1 MTDDLADLHRLD
13 RALDE
18 LNASQGNGP
27 LGRARPR
34 DAEHGPEPS
43 GSRPEGEPTVEL
55 DTTPSPDQHG
65 APTQEPDGSAPVSL
79 NGHRPTAPATGEAA
93 GDDDLQLVDA
103 LVATAAELRASV
115 PAPRPEAAARGRE
128 AFLASSD
135 RFIAAQA
142 GRGRRRVLVRAAAL
156 AAALLLVGI
165 PGALAR
171 QALPGSPLYR
181 VHQATQDARLA
192 FTSSP
197 VSRARI
203 LLDEAERMRDE
214 AVRSAAVRDRC
225 VRVGRDDANQALATL
240 QGVGGAAAQRQ
251 VARANALL
259 HDFHDLAEGKLPG
272 EDRGGSGRGDGRSG
286 RGGGDRH
293 GDSGGDD
300 HGGSGKGS
308 SGSSGGGS
316 GSSGSGSGSSG
327 SGSGSSGGGSGGSGS
342 GSGGGDSSG
351 SGGGSGSSGSG
362 SGSTSGGGGSGSSGS
377 SSGGEGSG
385 KSGAGGGHG

>member
-34 DAEHGPEPS
+34 DAEHDPEPS
-43 GSRPEGEPTVEL
+43 GSGSEGEPTVEL

-65 APTQEPDGSAPVSL
+65 APTQELDGSAPVSL
-79 NGHRPTAPATGEAA
+79 NGHRPAAPATGAAA
-93 GDDDLQLVDA
+93 GDDLQLVDA
-103 LVATAAELRASV
+103 LAATAAELRASV

-128 AFLASSD
+128 AFLASTD
-135 RFIAAQA
+135 RFIAAPA
-142 GRGRRRVLVRAAAL
+142 GRRRRRMLLRAAAL

-192 FTSSP
+192 LTSSP

-214 AVRSAAVRDRC
+214 AVSSASERDRC

-272 EDRGGSGRGDGRSG
+272 EDHGGSGRGDDHSG
-286 RGGGDRH
+286 RGGD
-293 GDSGGDD
+293 DSGGDR
-300 HGGSGKGS
+300 H
-308 SGSSGGGS
+308 GGS
-316 GSSGSGSGSSG
+316 GSSGSGSGGGDDHSGSGSSG
-327 SGSGSSGGGSGGSGS
+327 SGSGSGGSGSGSGSGSSSTSGGSGS
-342 GSGGGDSSG
+342 GSSST
-351 SGGGSGSSGSG
+351 SGGSGSGF
-362 SGSTSGGGGSGSSGS
+362 
-377 SSGGEGSG
+377 
-385 KSGAGGGHG
+385 

>member
-18 LNASQGNGP
+18 LNASQGTGP

-65 APTQEPDGSAPVSL
+65 ASTQELGGSAPVNL
-79 NGHRPTAPATGEAA
+79 NGHRPTAPASGAAA
-93 GDDDLQLVDA
+93 GGDDLQLVDA
-103 LVATAAELRASV
+103 LAATAAELRASV

-128 AFLASSD
+128 AFLASAD
-135 RFIAAQA
+135 RLIAAQA
-142 GRGRRRVLVRAAAL
+142 SRRRRRMLVRAAAL

-171 QALPGSPLYR
+171 QALPGSPLYP

-192 FTSSP
+192 LTSSP
-197 VSRARI
+197 VSKARI

-214 AVRSAAVRDRC
+214 AVRSSSERDRC

-240 QGVGGAAAQRQ
+240 QGVGGAAAQQQ

-272 EDRGGSGRGDGRSG
+272 EDRGGSGGGDDHSG
-286 RGGGDRH
+286 KGSGDDSGGDRH
-293 GDSGGDD
+293 GGSGSSGSGSGGGDD
-300 HGGSGKGS
+300 HS
-308 SGSSGGGS
+308 GS
-316 GSSGSGSGSSG
+316 GSGSGGSGSGSGSSG
-327 SGSGSSGGGSGGSGS
+327 SGSGGSGS
-342 GSGGGDSSG
+342 GSGK
-351 SGGGSGSSGSG
+351 
-362 SGSTSGGGGSGSSGS
+362 SGGGG
-377 SSGGEGSG
+377 
-385 KSGAGGGHG
+385 GHG

>member
-18 LNASQGNGP
+18 LNVSQGNGP

-43 GSRPEGEPTVEL
+43 GFRPEGEPTVEL
-55 DTTPSPDQHG
+55 DTTPSPNQHG
-65 APTQEPDGSAPVSL
+65 APTQELSGSAPVSL

-93 GDDDLQLVDA
+93 GDDLQLVDA

-115 PAPRPEAAARGRE
+115 PAPRSEAAARGRE
-128 AFLASSD
+128 AFLASND
-135 RFIAAQA
+135 RFVAAQA
-142 GRGRRRVLVRAAAL
+142 GRRRRRVLVRAAAL

-181 VHQATQDARLA
+181 VHQAAQDARLA
-192 FTSSP
+192 ITPSP
-197 VSRARI
+197 VSDARI

-214 AVRSAAVRDRC
+214 AVRNASERDRC

-240 QGVGGAAAQRQ
+240 QGVSGAAAQQQ

-272 EDRGGSGRGDGRSG
+272 EDRGGSGRGDDHSG
-286 RGGGDRH
+286 RGGGDDRH
-293 GDSGGDD
+293 
-300 HGGSGKGS
+300 
-308 SGSSGGGS
+308 GGS
-316 GSSGSGSGSSG
+316 GSSGSGSG
-327 SGSGSSGGGSGGSGS
+327 
-342 GSGGGDSSG
+342 GGDDHS
-351 SGGGSGSSGSG
+351 GSGSSGSG
-362 SGSTSGGGGSGSSGS
+362 SGSTSGGGDSGSSGS
-377 SSGGEGSG
+377 GSDGSG
-385 KSGAGGGHG
+385 KSGGGGGHG

>member
-65 APTQEPDGSAPVSL
+65 VPTRELNGSAPVSL
-79 NGHRPTAPATGEAA
+79 NGHRPTAPTTGETA

-128 AFLASSD
+128 AFLAGTD

-142 GRGRRRVLVRAAAL
+142 GRRRRRVVVRAAAL

-171 QALPGSPLYR
+171 QALPGNPLYR

-214 AVRSAAVRDRC
+214 AVRSASERDRC
-225 VRVGRDDANQALATL
+225 MRVGRNDANQALATL

-272 EDRGGSGRGDGRSG
+272 EDRGGSGGPDDRSG
-286 RGGGDRH
+286 RGGGD
-293 GDSGGDD
+293 DSGGDR
-300 HGGSGKGS
+300 H
-308 SGSSGGGS
+308 GGS
-316 GSSGSGSGSSG
+316 GSSGSGSG
-327 SGSGSSGGGSGGSGS
+327 
-342 GSGGGDSSG
+342 GGDDHS
-351 SGGGSGSSGSG
+351 GSGSSGSG
-362 SGSTSGGGGSGSSGS
+362 SGSTSDGSGSGSSGS
-377 SSGGEGSG
+377 DGSGSSGSGSG
-385 KSGAGGGHG
+385 STFGSGGRGSGGSDGGHG

>member
-18 LNASQGNGP
+18 LNASQGTGP
-27 LGRARPR
+27 FDRARPR

-43 GSRPEGEPTVEL
+43 GSRPDGEPTVEL

-65 APTQEPDGSAPVSL
+65 APTQELNGPAPVSL
-79 NGHRPTAPATGEAA
+79 NGHRPTAPATGAAA
-93 GDDDLQLVDA
+93 GDDDPQLVDA
-103 LVATAAELRASV
+103 LAATAAELRASV
-115 PAPRPEAAARGRE
+115 PAPRPETAARGRE
-128 AFLASSD
+128 AFLASTD

-142 GRGRRRVLVRAAAL
+142 GRRRRRLLVRAAAL

-171 QALPGSPLYR
+171 QALPGSPLYP
-181 VHQATQDARLA
+181 VHQATQDVRLA
-192 FTSSP
+192 LTSDP

-203 LLDEAERMRDE
+203 LLDEAERMRGK
-214 AVRSAAVRDRC
+214 AVGSGPERDRC

-240 QGVGGAAAQRQ
+240 QGVSGAAAQQQ

-272 EDRGGSGRGDGRSG
+272 EDHGSSGGRDDHSG
-286 RGGGDRH
+286 RGGGD
-293 GDSGGDD
+293 DSGGDR
-300 HGGSGKGS
+300 HGGSGS
-308 SGSSGGGS
+308 SGSGSGGGDDHSGS

-327 SGSGSSGGGSGGSGS
+327 SGSGSGGSGS
-342 GSGGGDSSG
+342 
-351 SGGGSGSSGSG
+351 GSGSSGSG
-362 SGSTSGGGGSGSSGS
+362 SGSGSSGS
-377 SSGGEGSG
+377 GSGSG
-385 KSGAGGGHG
+385 KSGGGGGHG

>member
-18 LNASQGNGP
+18 LNASQGKGP

-65 APTQEPDGSAPVSL
+65 APTQELDGSAPVSL

-103 LVATAAELRASV
+103 LVATAAELHASV

-128 AFLASSD
+128 AFLASSG
-135 RFIAAQA
+135 RLIAAQA
-142 GRGRRRVLVRAAAL
+142 GRRRRRVLVRAAAL

-192 FTSSP
+192 LTSSP

-214 AVRSAAVRDRC
+214 AVRSAAERDRC
-225 VRVGRDDANQALATL
+225 VRVGRDDTNQALATL
-240 QGVGGAAAQRQ
+240 QGVGGAAAQQQ

-272 EDRGGSGRGDGRSG
+272 EDRGGSGRGDDHSG
-286 RGGGDRH
+286 KGGGAGSDRH
-293 GDSGGDD
+293 G
-300 HGGSGKGS
+300 
-308 SGSSGGGS
+308 
-316 GSSGSGSGSSG
+316 GSGSSG

-342 GSGGGDSSG
+342 GSGSTSGGSGSGSGGDSSG

-362 SGSTSGGGGSGSSGS
+362 SGSTSGGGGNGSSGS
-377 SSGGEGSG
+377 GSGGSGSG
-385 KSGAGGGHG
+385 KSGGGGGHG

>member
-18 LNASQGNGP
+18 LNASQGKGP

-65 APTQEPDGSAPVSL
+65 APTQELNGSTPVSL
-79 NGHRPTAPATGEAA
+79 NGHRPTAPATGGAA
-93 GDDDLQLVDA
+93 DDDDLQLVDA
-103 LVATAAELRASV
+103 LVATAAELHASV

-128 AFLASSD
+128 AFLASTD
-135 RFIAAQA
+135 RFIAARA
-142 GRGRRRVLVRAAAL
+142 GRRRRRVLVRAAAL

-171 QALPGSPLYR
+171 QALPGSPLYPI
-181 VHQATQDARLA
+181 HQATQDAKLA
-192 FTSSP
+192 FTFSP
-197 VSRARI
+197 VGKARM

-214 AVRSAAVRDRC
+214 AVRSASERDRC

-240 QGVGGAAAQRQ
+240 RGVGGAAAQQQ

-272 EDRGGSGRGDGRSG
+272 EDHGGSGGGDDHSG
-286 RGGGDRH
+286 RGGGG
-293 GDSGGDD
+293 GDSGGDR
-300 HGGSGKGS
+300 HGGSGS
-308 SGSSGGGS
+308 SGSGSGGGDDHS
-316 GSSGSGSGSSG
+316 GSRSSGSGSGSSG
-327 SGSGSSGGGSGGSGS
+327 SGSGGSGSGGSGS
-342 GSGGGDSSG
+342 GSG
-351 SGGGSGSSGSG
+351 SGSSGSG
-362 SGSTSGGGGSGSSGS
+362 SGKSGGGG
-377 SSGGEGSG
+377 
-385 KSGAGGGHG
+385 GHG

>member
-65 APTQEPDGSAPVSL
+65 APTQELGGSAPVSL

-93 GDDDLQLVDA
+93 GGDDLQLVDA

-128 AFLASSD
+128 AFLASSE

-142 GRGRRRVLVRAAAL
+142 GRRRRRVLVRAAAL

-214 AVRSAAVRDRC
+214 AVRSAAERDRC
-225 VRVGRDDANQALATL
+225 VRVGRDDANQALVTL

-251 VARANALL
+251 VARANGLL

-272 EDRGGSGRGDGRSG
+272 EDRGGSGRGDDHSG
-286 RGGGDRH
+286 RGGDDSGGDRH
-293 GDSGGDD
+293 G
-300 HGGSGKGS
+300 
-308 SGSSGGGS
+308 GS
-316 GSSGSGSGSSG
+316 GSGGSGSGSSG
-327 SGSGSSGGGSGGSGS
+327 SGSGSSGGGSGGSGSGSGSTSGGSGS

-362 SGSTSGGGGSGSSGS
+362 SG
-377 SSGGEGSG
+377 GSG
-385 KSGAGGGHG
+385 KSGGGGHG

>member
-1 MTDDLADLHRLD
+1 
-13 RALDE
+13 
-18 LNASQGNGP
+18 
-27 LGRARPR
+27 
-34 DAEHGPEPS
+34 
-43 GSRPEGEPTVEL
+43 
-55 DTTPSPDQHG
+55 
-65 APTQEPDGSAPVSL
+65 
-79 NGHRPTAPATGEAA
+79 
-93 GDDDLQLVDA
+93 
-103 LVATAAELRASV
+103 
-115 PAPRPEAAARGRE
+115 
-128 AFLASSD
+128 
-135 RFIAAQA
+135 
-142 GRGRRRVLVRAAAL
+142 VLVRAAAL

-192 FTSSP
+192 LTSSP
-197 VSRARI
+197 VGRARI

-214 AVRSAAVRDRC
+214 AVRNAAERDRC

-272 EDRGGSGRGDGRSG
+272 EDRGGSRRGDDHSG

-293 GDSGGDD
+293 
-300 HGGSGKGS
+300 
-308 SGSSGGGS
+308 GGS

-327 SGSGSSGGGSGGSGS
+327 SGSGGSGSGSGSTSGGGGS

-362 SGSTSGGGGSGSSGS
+362 SS
-377 SSGGEGSG
+377 GSG
-385 KSGAGGGHG
+385 KSGGGGGHG

>member
-65 APTQEPDGSAPVSL
+65 APTQELDGSAPVSL

-214 AVRSAAVRDRC
+214 AVRSAAERDRC

-272 EDRGGSGRGDGRSG
+272 EDRGGSGRGDGHSG
-286 RGGGDRH
+286 KGGGGDSGGDRH
-293 GDSGGDD
+293 GGSGGDD

-308 SGSSGGGS
+308 S

-342 GSGGGDSSG
+342 GSGSTSG
-351 SGGGSGSSGSG
+351 GSG
-362 SGSTSGGGGSGSSGS
+362 SGSR
-377 SSGGEGSG
+377 GSG